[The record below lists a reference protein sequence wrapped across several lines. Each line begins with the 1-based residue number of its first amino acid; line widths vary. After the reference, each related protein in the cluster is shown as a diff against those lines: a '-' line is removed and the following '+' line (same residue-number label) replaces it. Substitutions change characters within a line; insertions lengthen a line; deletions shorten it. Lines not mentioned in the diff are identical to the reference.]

1 MAQIVPLTSAPTQ
14 SIRVTLSVN
23 GAALTL
29 NLRLYFNTAGG
40 FWVMDIADQIG
51 KALVSSVPLITGAW
65 PAANILAPFD
75 YLKIGSAF
83 VINQVGS
90 ASEWPNANNLGSGFL
105 LLWDSN

>member
-1 MAQIVPLTSAPTQ
+1 MSQIVPLTSAPNQ
-14 SIRVTLSVN
+14 SIRVTLNVN
-23 GAALTL
+23 GASVTL
-29 NLRLYFNTAGG
+29 NLRVYFNAAGG

-83 VINQVGS
+83 VINVGS
-90 ASEWPNANNLGSGFL
+90 ASEWPNTTNLGSGFR
-105 LLWDSN
+105 LLWDNN